1 MKIRNLLF
9 NTNRYAPDLAIL
21 ILRLGAGFFLARWG
35 WDKWISFDEKA
46 VDWPDPLHV
55 GHFTSLALTVFAE
68 LVCSILVMA
77 GFLTRPALA
86 VLLVTML
93 LIIFVIHAGHPLSER
108 EHAFSFLIPFLAVF
122 LLGPGR
128 FSIDT
133 LIKK

>member
-1 MKIRNLLF
+1 
-9 NTNRYAPDLAIL
+9 
-21 ILRLGAGFFLARWG
+21 
-35 WDKWISFDEKA
+35 
-46 VDWPDPLHV
+46 
-55 GHFTSLALTVFAE
+55 
-68 LVCSILVMA
+68 MA